1 MRGEERKRGWG
12 RIERQISAFLQKRND
27 SLFDKLSFCELTT
40 PYEPHSQTNVTSL
53 V

>member
-12 RIERQISAFLQKRND
+12 RIERQISAFLQNRND
-27 SLFDKLSFCELTT
+27 SLFDKFCFCDLSTHCET
-40 PYEPHSQTNVTSL
+40 HSQTNMTSL

>member
-12 RIERQISAFLQKRND
+12 RIERQISAFLQKRKD
-27 SLFDKLSFCELTT
+27 SLFDKLSFCDLSTHCKT
-40 PYEPHSQTNVTSL
+40 HSQTNTTSF